1 MSLHNINNCNN
12 LEKGDLLKD
21 VEIVQPLSK
30 SEATKKKIYETTR
43 MLFSENNYDD
53 VSVDDIVRAA
63 GVSKGLFYVYF
74 ESKNSL
80 IASIIDEYVGAI
92 DPDYQKHLDFL
103 PGDMNSREVML
114 SFVSKIVDTLTNK
127 IGIQG
132 MRTVYRL
139 QLTDAIDMQNVKGY
153 GRGLYTMFENIL
165 KVGIEKGE
173 FSTDIPF
180 EELVRHFVMAI
191 RGISYEWCIRY
202 PDFEKHAFTHFT
214 MLLNGIKNS
223 IY

>member
-1 MSLHNINNCNN
+1 MNCNN

-21 VEIVQPLSK
+21 VEIVRPLSK
-30 SEATKKKIYETTR
+30 SEATKKKIYETAR
-43 MLFSENNYDD
+43 MLFSENNYND
-53 VSVDDIVRAA
+53 VGVDDIVRAA

-80 IASIIDEYVGAI
+80 LASIIDEYVGAV

-103 PGDMNSREVML
+103 PKGKDSREVVL
-114 SFVSKIVDTLTNK
+114 SFISKIVDTLTNK

-139 QLTDAIDMQNVKGY
+139 QLTDSIDMQNVKGY
-153 GRGLYTMFENIL
+153 GRGLYKMFENIL
-165 KVGIEKGE
+165 NVGIEKGE

-202 PDFEKHAFTHFT
+202 PDFDFEKQAFTHFT
-214 MLLNGIKNS
+214 MLLNGIKK
-223 IY
+223 